1 MTMIMTEQEMYYA
14 ELASQ
19 CKGLVW
25 HYSIGIGFAPTA
37 RENNFMRGQVRGYE
51 LAAKA
56 LKVGDTLT
64 WLNKMI
70 GEEAARFANQ
80 EPGPEHDKTDGLL
93 NALRHVRDAIVDDE
107 YLYNEE

>member
-1 MTMIMTEQEMYYA
+1 MIMTEQEMYYA

-37 RENNFMRGQVRGYE
+37 RENNFMRGQVKGYE

-56 LKVGDTLT
+56 LKVGDTIK
-64 WLNKMI
+64 WLNKLVDHYAVMYA
-70 GEEAARFANQ
+70 EET
-80 EPGPEHDKTDGLL
+80 EPSKRDVIEGKLD
-93 NALRHVRDAIVDDE
+93 ALHHVRDAIVNKE